1 MPLNCFHWL
10 LYTLQAIGLDFVQ
23 KLDKVKWILG
33 SSFYELE
40 ENVVASMATFTPIIP
55 VGPLVSPFMLGK
67 QENATAPSLDM
78 WSTAE
83 EYSCIEIDQWLNKK
97 PPSSVIY
104 ISFGSLLVLSQNQI
118 DSIAAAL
125 INTKRPFL

>member
-1 MPLNCFHWL
+1 MIDLMR
-10 LYTLQAIGLDFVQ
+10 
-23 KLDKVKWILG
+23 KLDKVKWVLG

-67 QENATAPSLDM
+67 QENVSVPSLDM

-83 EYSCIEIDQWLNKK
+83 EYSCIEIHQ
-97 PPSSVIY
+97 
-104 ISFGSLLVLSQNQI
+104 
-118 DSIAAAL
+118 
-125 INTKRPFL
+125 